1 MHFCFHEQIWLNNFP
16 KDFKPAYYR
25 RLCRWHVC
33 PILFTRLSWKVSSN
47 EKEILRK
54 NEFPIKLVDNCIK
67 TFLNKRFLHTP
78 VALTVEKKELFIA
91 LPYLGNWSL
100 AIRTQNSINKI
111 LPFCQIKVIL
121 KFITC
126 LSFKDKVPFN
136 LCSNVVYKF
145 LCGRCNAT
153 SYGKTFRH
161 LNIRGGEHAD
171 ISSLT
176 RITSKAKTTTAIKDH
191 MLFYDHEVSLN
202 DFKILVSSNS
212 EFHLQIKES
221 LLISHDKPELNT
233 NETFLPLYLFDL
245 CILEWLLYLY

>member
-25 RLCRWHVC
+25 RLCGWHVC
-33 PILFTRLSWKVSSN
+33 PILFTRLSWKVSNN

-153 SYGKTFRH
+153 
-161 LNIRGGEHAD
+161 
-171 ISSLT
+171 
-176 RITSKAKTTTAIKDH
+176 
-191 MLFYDHEVSLN
+191 
-202 DFKILVSSNS
+202 
-212 EFHLQIKES
+212 
-221 LLISHDKPELNT
+221 
-233 NETFLPLYLFDL
+233 
-245 CILEWLLYLY
+245 